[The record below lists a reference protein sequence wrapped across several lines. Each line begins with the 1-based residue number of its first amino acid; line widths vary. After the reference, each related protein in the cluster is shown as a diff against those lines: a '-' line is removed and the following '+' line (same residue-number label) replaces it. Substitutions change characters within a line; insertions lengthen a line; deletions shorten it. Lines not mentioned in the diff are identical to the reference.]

1 MRSADAYD
9 CVPKELG
16 LKNGKHI
23 LGPSSYSALV
33 CRLVIWGLCALA
45 LATVRP
51 AFAGD
56 CNRNNSDDAT
66 DIARGAS
73 QDCNGDGI
81 PDECANCP
89 GVEVIFIVDTSQTA
103 QSHAICSLINDVL
116 SNLQSAG
123 ANVQSRILR
132 ILGTANPAFPCVNG
146 AVCELLDHP
155 PIVGPWVCPPIGNQK
170 DWGMATAGIAANYR
184 WADNSVRVIV
194 PVFLE
199 APRNGDP
206 CNDPGDDR
214 EIISQAIGAATEN
227 HVIVSPI
234 ALDGAQ
240 SCAREL
246 AISLSSATGGV
257 TADFQTALSV
267 LPASI
272 ASTISQRCI
281 PHHDCN
287 ENGVPDECEADT
299 DGDGVIDT
307 CDACPN
313 DPAKTAAGVCG
324 CGVPD
329 VDTDGDGILDCRD
342 NCPAVANAD
351 QADSDNDG
359 VGDAC
364 EDAPAPSPYPPPVN
378 LLDPELQRKLREGA
392 LGNLNPACGVGA
404 GMVTTL
410 TLAGLLS
417 VRATRRRRR

>member
-1 MRSADAYD
+1 MSKDS
-9 CVPKELG
+9 G
-16 LKNGKHI
+16 LKIRNCIIG
-23 LGPSSYSALV
+23 LSTCSALAFRAV
-33 CRLVIWGLCALA
+33 LLGICALT

-66 DIARGAS
+66 DITRGTS

-81 PDECANCP
+81 PDECSNCP
-89 GVEVIFIVDTSQTA
+89 GAEIIFIVDTSQSA
-103 QSHAICSLINDVL
+103 QSQAICSLISDVL
-116 SNLQSAG
+116 SNLQGAG

-132 ILGTANPAFPCVNG
+132 ILGTADPAFSCVNG

-184 WADNSVRVIV
+184 WADGVVRIIV

-214 EIISQAIGAATEN
+214 DIISQAIGSATAN

-234 ALDGAQ
+234 ALEGAQ

-246 AISLSSATGGV
+246 AIALSAATGGV
-257 TADFQTALSV
+257 TADFQTALNV

-272 ASTISQRCI
+272 ESAITQRCI

-287 ENGVPDECEADT
+287 ENGIPDECEPDT

-307 CDACPN
+307 CDGCPN
-313 DPAKTAAGVCG
+313 DPAKTAAGICG
-324 CGVPD
+324 CGTPD
-329 VDTDGDGILDCRD
+329 VDTDGDGVLDCRD
-342 NCPAVANAD
+342 NCPTIANAD
-351 QADSDNDG
+351 QADSDHDG
-359 VGDAC
+359 VGDSC
-364 EDAPAPSPYPPPVN
+364 QGGPAPNPYPPPVN

-392 LGNLNPACGVGA
+392 LGSLSPACGVGA
-404 GMVTTL
+404 GMATTL
-410 TLAGLLS
+410 ALAG
-417 VRATRRRRR
+417 VAGFRAKRRRRR